1 MIRNT
6 LFCLLL
12 LAGSTAMAQ
21 TNTLAVDGTATL
33 DLTNDKVTIDFIF
46 STTKTSVSAAV
57 STNSVLSSNITT
69 ALTTF
74 GISSGD
80 ISTSAYDVAQDAT
93 TLDWTVSQTITVIQT
108 DDILNSIDTLLN
120 DVLPL
125 GNVTFDITM
134 SQGDNEDAYDTALV
148 AAVQSAKTRA
158 TLIATEGGLTLGDI
172 LSVRVYTGD
181 LQVGEIAAIP
191 LSSSSS
197 SGAAALKASPS
208 STSGSTIKVR
218 VIYEISAST
227 D

>member
-57 STNSVLSSNITT
+57 SINSVLSSNITT

>member
-6 LFCLLL
+6 LFCFLL

-57 STNSVLSSNITT
+57 SINSVLSSNINT

-74 GISSGD
+74 GIDSGD

-93 TLDWTVSQTITVIQT
+93 TLEWTVSQTITVIQT